1 MINIKDLNIRYSDG
15 HDAVKNLSLQIDKG
29 ETVAI
34 IGANGAGKSTLL
46 LSMVGIIPI
55 SSGTISINEMDLNK
69 KNVNEI
75 RKTVGLVFQNPDDQL
90 FMTHVYED
98 VAFGPRN
105 SGYTEEEVNKRVE
118 NALNNL
124 NITHLMQRAPSKL
137 SGGEKRSVAIAGVL
151 AMNPSVMLFDEPTS
165 FLDPRSRRNLLP
177 VLKSLQVTKII
188 ATHDLDLAAEICDRV
203 ILLQNGVLVAQGNP
217 QEILTNQQLLESGGL

>member
-1 MINIKDLNIRYSDG
+1 MINIKDLNIRYPDG
-15 HDAVKNLSLQIDKG
+15 HDAVKNLTLQISEG

-55 SSGTISINEMDLNK
+55 TSGTILIDEIKLNK

-75 RKTVGLVFQNPDDQL
+75 RKKVGLVFQNPDDQL

-105 SGYTEEEVNKRVE
+105 SGYTEEEVNKRVKT
-118 NALNNL
+118 ALDNL
-124 NITHLMQRAPSKL
+124 KITHLSQRGPNKL

-177 VLKSLQVTKII
+177 VLKSLEVTKII

-203 ILLQNGVLVAQGNP
+203 ILLQNGVLVAQGEP
-217 QEILTNQQLLESGGL
+217 QEILENQQLLESGGL